1 MESFEKLLILFFLTM
16 LPDGSTKSYLPFN
29 THTQTHAHSHS
40 FVTTIFLGI
49 TNINDNYKMM

>member
-49 TNINDNYKMM
+49 KNINDNYK